1 MKIELK
7 IKTIA
12 CAGCENS
19 LINAFK
25 GIEGINRV
33 IPSHKTQTM
42 LIDFDESKINI
53 EKIKEIVRKT
63 GKEAID
69 E

>member
-1 MKIELK
+1 M
-7 IKTIA
+7 
-12 CAGCENS
+12 
-19 LINAFK
+19 F
-25 GIEGINRV
+25 V
-33 IPSHKTQTM
+33 
-42 LIDFDESKINI
+42 DFDESKINI

>member
-12 CAGCENS
+12 CVGCENA

-25 GIEGINRV
+25 GVEGINKV
-33 IPSHKTQTM
+33 IPSHKTQTIM
-42 LIDFDESKINI
+42 IDFDETKINLNQ
-53 EKIKEIVRKT
+53 IKEIIKKT
-63 GKEAID
+63 GKEVID